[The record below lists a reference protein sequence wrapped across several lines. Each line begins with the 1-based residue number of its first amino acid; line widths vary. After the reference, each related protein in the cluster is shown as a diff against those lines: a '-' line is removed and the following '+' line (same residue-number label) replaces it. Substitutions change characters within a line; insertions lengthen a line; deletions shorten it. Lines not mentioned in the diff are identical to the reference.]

1 MSHVYFYAEALKNA
15 QARGIAA
22 TFIETRTAQERGS
35 SYTSASI
42 EALINGDDFPTLLA
56 IVTRVN
62 GCDYYA
68 RQIASADLERLQ
80 IGFNGRF
87 AFRCHKHIKKADHVQ
102 LLKHTRLIT
111 ADEYIN
117 GAQNV

>member
-1 MSHVYFYAEALKNA
+1 MAHVYFYAEALKNA
-15 QARGIAA
+15 QAHGIAA

-42 EALINGDDFPTLLA
+42 EALINGEAFPTLLA

-68 RQIASADLERLQ
+68 RQIASAELERLPL
-80 IGFNGRF
+80 GFAGRF
-87 AFRCHKHIKKADHVQ
+87 TFRCHKHIKRADHVQ
-102 LLKHTRLIT
+102 MPTYTPLIT
-111 ADEYIN
+111 ADDYLN
-117 GAQNV
+117 GTLND

>member
-68 RQIASADLERLQ
+68 RQIAGADLERLP
-80 IGFNGRF
+80 IGFDCRF
-87 AFRCHKHIKKADHVQ
+87 TFRCHKHIKKADHVQ
-102 LLKHTRLIT
+102 MPTHTRLIT
-111 ADEYIN
+111 ADEYLS
-117 GAQNV
+117 GVLNV

>member
-68 RQIASADLERLQ
+68 RQIAGADLERLP
-80 IGFNGRF
+80 IGFDCRF
-87 AFRCHKHIKKADHVQ
+87 TFRCHKHIKKADHVQ
-102 LLKHTRLIT
+102 MPTHTRLIT

-117 GAQNV
+117 GVLNV

>member
-1 MSHVYFYAEALKNA
+1 MDHVYFYAEALDNA
-15 QARGIAA
+15 KANGIAA

-42 EALINGDDFPTLLA
+42 EALINGADFPVLLA

-68 RQIASADLERLQ
+68 RQIASADLERLPL
-80 IGFNGRF
+80 GFNGRF
-87 AFRCHKHIKKADHVQ
+87 TFRCHKHIKKADHVQ
-102 LLKHTRLIT
+102 LLKHTQLIT
-111 ADEYIN
+111 ADGYLNE
-117 GAQNV
+117 APHD